1 MTRSEDEIGLLESE
15 CISISRRPLLQHLV
29 ADRPHQYA
37 GMVAVAQHH
46 VCKVALMPLIE
57 ETGIVVLGLATS
69 PHVKRLIH
77 DNETHRVTHVQQF
90 GSRWI
95 VAGTDGIDTHLLQLE
110 QLAME
115 GVLAEC
121 CSETS

>member
-1 MTRSEDEIGLLESE
+1 MTRIEDEVGLFEGERIG
-15 CISISRRPLLQHLV
+15 IGRRPLLQYLI
-29 ADRPHQYA
+29 ANRPHQYA
-37 GMVAVAQHH
+37 GMVAVTQYH
-46 VCKVALMPLIE
+46 VCQVALMPLIE

-115 GVLAEC
+115 GILAEC